1 MLQRRYIAG
10 AANTFTGQ
18 DIIKESDYGV
28 VTVIIQYR
36 LGLFGFLAGSEVK
49 ANGALNAGLRECFS
63 KRVVWHGCCILT
75 CYTVDQN
82 FALQWVQEHVG
93 LRLARV

>member
-1 MLQRRYIAG
+1 MWIHRYIAG

-49 ANGALNAGLRECFS
+49 ANGALNAGLRE
-63 KRVVWHGCCILT
+63 
-75 CYTVDQN
+75 
-82 FALQWVQEHVG
+82 
-93 LRLARV
+93 